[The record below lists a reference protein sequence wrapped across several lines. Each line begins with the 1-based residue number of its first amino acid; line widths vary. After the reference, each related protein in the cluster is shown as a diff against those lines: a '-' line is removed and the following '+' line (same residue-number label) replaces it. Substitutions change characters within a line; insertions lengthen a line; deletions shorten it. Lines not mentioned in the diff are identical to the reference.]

1 VAELERRVVEIS
13 ADNARMKNV
22 VEEADNKISVLHAK
36 NSELKAD
43 KEVVEAELDK
53 FFYDTLE
60 LLNQSFFQ
68 GVR

>member
-1 VAELERRVVEIS
+1 
-13 ADNARMKNV
+13 MKNV